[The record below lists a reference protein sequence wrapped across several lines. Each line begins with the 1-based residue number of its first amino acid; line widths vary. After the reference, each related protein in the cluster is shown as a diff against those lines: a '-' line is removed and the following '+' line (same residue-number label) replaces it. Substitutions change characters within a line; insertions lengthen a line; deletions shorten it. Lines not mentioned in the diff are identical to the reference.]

1 MLFSCSIVVVVTC
14 SFYLL
19 FSATCGRKY
28 TNKISLFS
36 FPAGGVLQS
45 MHIAQSTGM
54 RMRNEVTGRQLVGI
68 WLAECFQSGNL
79 RFVNHPLFCRL
90 ECERGINILCNTALT
105 VWQCSLDVRH
115 LSIGGIMLNSKSKW
129 ISFTTN
135 LAMFTRSELLK
146 LANCNFGFAK
156 QTGLTNHIHFYEQI
170 LPIYIGG
177 ILPIPYNS
185 NIVISADIYRC
196 ADTSVEL

>member
-1 MLFSCSIVVVVTC
+1 
-14 SFYLL
+14 
-19 FSATCGRKY
+19 
-28 TNKISLFS
+28 
-36 FPAGGVLQS
+36 
-45 MHIAQSTGM
+45 
-54 RMRNEVTGRQLVGI
+54 
-68 WLAECFQSGNL
+68 
-79 RFVNHPLFCRL
+79 
-90 ECERGINILCNTALT
+90 
-105 VWQCSLDVRH
+105 
-115 LSIGGIMLNSKSKW
+115 
-129 ISFTTN
+129 
-135 LAMFTRSELLK
+135 MFTRSELLK